1 MRAAGRPS
9 VSGEIR
15 ELGALLFVVAAIG
28 CSPNK
33 PVPASSDS
41 AFATLQ
47 QRGDTAMGVNQ
58 YTSQHIFEP
67 LPDGGRVVLQRKE
80 ADPKGEATI
89 RAHMR
94 TIADAFGRG
103 DFALPGFV
111 HATAEVPG
119 TGVMKRLRG
128 DIAYTP
134 RDLPGGG
141 EVVISSKN
149 PEAVTAIHE
158 FLAFQRMDHR
168 AGMH

>member
-1 MRAAGRPS
+1 
-9 VSGEIR
+9 VF
-15 ELGALLFVVAAIG
+15 LVAG
-28 CSPNK
+28 CSTSGSA
-33 PVPASSDS
+33 PASSDS
-41 AFATLQ
+41 AFAKVQ
-47 QRGDTAMGVNQ
+47 QRGESAMGVNQ

-80 ADPKGEATI
+80 SDPAGEATI

-94 TIADAFGRG
+94 TISVAFSRG

-111 HATAEVPG
+111 HSTSKVPG
-119 TGVMKRLRG
+119 TEVMRRLRK
-128 DIAYTP
+128 DIAYSP

-141 EVVISSKN
+141 EVVISSRN
-149 PEAVTAIHE
+149 PEAVAAIHE

>member
-1 MRAAGRPS
+1 VIVDRVGVLLALGIVVGCNRAPNTTGKADS
-9 VSGEIR
+9 S
-15 ELGALLFVVAAIG
+15 FAA
-28 CSPNK
+28 
-33 PVPASSDS
+33 
-41 AFATLQ
+41 LQ
-47 QRGDTAMGVNQ
+47 QRGETAMGVDQ

-80 ADPKGEATI
+80 TDPAGEATI

-94 TIADAFGRG
+94 TIAVAFGRG

-111 HATAEVPG
+111 HATSEVPG
-119 TGVMKRLRG
+119 TKAMKRLRR
-128 DIAYTP
+128 DIIYSP

-149 PEAVTAIHE
+149 PEAVSAIHE